1 MEIPLSTFLFAYI
14 IYVAIFLFFTFFNL
28 FHMLKY
34 GFVSFWAYFLT
45 VAYII
50 ATGLALFVSYF
61 YIAQVDWTQ
70 MFEILKVNPDSLLF

>member
-1 MEIPLSTFLFAYI
+1 MELPLSTFLFAYI

-45 VAYII
+45 TAYII
-50 ATGLALFVSYF
+50 ATALALFVSYF

-70 MFEILKVNPDSLLF
+70 GFEILKMNPESLLF

>member
-14 IYVAIFLFFTFFNL
+14 IYVAFFLFFTFFNL

-45 VAYII
+45 TAYIV
-50 ATGLALFVSYF
+50 ATILVLFVSYF
-61 YIAQVDWTQ
+61 YIAQVDWTA
-70 MFEILKVNPDSLLF
+70 MFQIIDVNSNLPLF